1 MKQNCLNHMVGISL
15 VGIFY
20 VSIIHTS
27 IQNKNLQSPGALNI
41 QETSRYKQKAFKKI
55 MLIKI

>member
-27 IQNKNLQSPGALNI
+27 KQNKNLQSPGALNI

>member
-1 MKQNCLNHMVGISL
+1 MVGISL

-27 IQNKNLQSPGALNI
+27 KQNKNLQSPGALNI

-55 MLIKI
+55 ILIKI

>member
-1 MKQNCLNHMVGISL
+1 MVGISL

-55 MLIKI
+55 ILIKI